1 MLKNVRELGLD
12 LEKSLQEAVEKEID
26 DDIKG
31 KDMVL
36 EKGIL
41 ELFNLDFLEDIK
53 PDDLRE
59 EIMLNVEKAANEM
72 NTQEQQ
78 AQIIMSNMR
87 DDGPLLA
94 IVQTLLSI
102 PMIRTFF
109 VNFNQHPD
117 FPILTEI
124 SSVLTKALR
133 QIKIH

>member
-78 AQIIMSNMR
+78 AQIIMSNIR
-87 DDGPLLA
+87 DDGPLIA
-94 IVQTLLSI
+94 VVQTLLSI

>member
-87 DDGPLLA
+87 DDGPLIA